1 MTGTTE
7 GGLKADKMM
16 NKVPGGLKTWVIV
29 GILVLVIVW
38 IASGVFFREE
48 EAEQEVGPVERRT
61 TVAVRQMDAQPVERL
76 LVLHG
81 DLQPEQVVM
90 VRAETGGRIEN
101 WHVQL
106 GAAVEVGDMLA
117 QLEVSERRAQ
127 LRQAQ
132 ARLNV
137 AEKQLQATRQ
147 LVADGFEAE
156 IQLETAT
163 AEMEAAQSDLAAIE
177 EEIGRTRIRAP
188 IAGRIDQRVAERG
201 DFVSTGD
208 EVARIVDNDPL
219 RAMVQVPQHSIGRV
233 TVGLPARVNVL
244 RHGTV
249 EGEVTF
255 VSTLADP
262 ATRTFRIEVEVPNPD
277 QRLPAGTS
285 AEVEIPTEEVLA
297 HQVSPA
303 VIGLD
308 DDGRIGVKTVDD
320 DDTVRFH
327 VIEVVRAGREGVWVT
342 GLPER
347 SRIITVGQG
356 FVRAGEEVIPH
367 SEDEHLR
374 HENEA
379 VETPA
384 P

>member
-1 MTGTTE
+1 MMSKVL
-7 GGLKADKMM
+7 GG
-16 NKVPGGLKTWVIV
+16 PKTWVII
-29 GILVLVIVW
+29 GILALVIIW
-38 IASGVFFREE
+38 IASGVLLRDDETKEE
-48 EAEQEVGPVERRT
+48 VRPAERRT
-61 TVAVRQMDAQPVERL
+61 IVAVRQMQAQPVERL

-106 GAAVEVGDMLA
+106 GAAVEAGDLLA
-117 QLEVSERRAQ
+117 QLELSERRAQ

-137 AEKQLQATRQ
+137 TERQLQATRQ
-147 LVADGFEAE
+147 LVEDGFEAE
-156 IQLETAT
+156 IQLETAM
-163 AEMEAAQSDLAAIE
+163 AEMEAAQADLTAIE
-177 EEIGRTRIRAP
+177 EEISRTRIEAP
-188 IAGRIDQRVAERG
+188 IAGSVDQRIAERG

-208 EVARIVDNDPL
+208 EVARIVNNHPL

-233 TVGLPARVNVL
+233 RVGLPARVNVL
-244 RHGTV
+244 RHGMV

-262 ATRTFRIEVEVPNPD
+262 ATRTFRIEVEVPNPGRD
-277 QRLPAGTS
+277 LPAGTS

-308 DDGRIGVKTVDD
+308 DDGRIGVMTVDAED
-320 DDTVRFH
+320 RVQFH

-342 GLPER
+342 GLPDR
-347 SRIITVGQG
+347 ARIITVGQG
-356 FVRAGEEVIPH
+356 FVRAGEEVIAR
-367 SEDEHLR
+367 SEEAHLM
-374 HENEA
+374 HEDA
-379 VETPA
+379 PVESVA
-384 P
+384 Q

>member
-1 MTGTTE
+1 
-7 GGLKADKMM
+7 M